1 MKRLLLAFV
10 ALVLLQGASLATPA
24 VSSSTTRP
32 DPLAN
37 PVLASLQKMGA
48 KFFLLGTHSG
58 MTGWFIL
65 KDGQVQI
72 VYATPDNKSAVIGA
86 LFGENGDN
94 ITAQQIAGLVQSN
107 KEVADLISSAQKEQ
121 TAISQVGSPPSQA
134 ASASSTGS
142 IPSAP
147 MSPGERL
154 IHDLS
159 GAAGVVVGNA
169 SSPEILMVMDPH
181 CPYCQATWT
190 AVRDVVMKGGV
201 HLRLIPIAT
210 LDTDNERAAAV
221 LLGASDPLSVWDK
234 YVSGDKSQL
243 AGTPP
248 AAAFIAVRAN
258 HTLTDGWKI
267 MDTPYIVYRA
277 KDNKVKVVKGK
288 PDDAAVVL
296 RDLGL

>member
-1 MKRLLLAFV
+1 MKRLVLAFV
-10 ALVLLQGASLATPA
+10 TLVLLQGASLAAPS
-24 VSSSTTRP
+24 VPPSTAQP
-32 DPLAN
+32 DPTAN

-72 VYATPDNKSAVIGA
+72 IYATPDNKSAVIGA

-94 ITAQQIAGLVQSN
+94 ITGQQIASLVQGN
-107 KEVADLISSAQKEQ
+107 KEVADLISAAQKEQ
-121 TAISQVGSPPSQA
+121 ATIAQVGSPSA
-134 ASASSTGS
+134 APASSTGS

-159 GAAGVVVGNA
+159 GAAGVVLGNA

-181 CPYCQATWT
+181 CPYCQATWK
-190 AVRDVVMKGGV
+190 ALRDVVAKGGL

-210 LDTDNERAAAV
+210 LETDNERAAAV
-221 LLGASDPLSVWDK
+221 LLGASDPLNAWDK
-234 YVSGDKSQL
+234 YVSGDKAQL

-248 AAAFIAVRAN
+248 AAAFLAVRAN
-258 HTLTDGWKI
+258 HTLTDNWKI
-267 MDTPYIVYRA
+267 TDTPYLVYRA
-277 KDNKVKVVKGK
+277 KDGKVKVVKGE
-288 PDDAAVVL
+288 PNDVVTVL